1 MIYKTLCV
9 CLLLLFCS
17 PALAADT
24 DLVSKVIDG
33 NTIEL
38 ANGERVRYIGINT
51 PEISGVDKMTQELGK
66 KAKAYN
72 EKLVLHKEVRLEFDI
87 EERGKYGRLLA
98 YVYTDEDGVFINAAL
113 VKAGFATASSY
124 PPNVKHD
131 EFFMTLENKA
141 RQKGRGLWGRV
152 LGP

>member
-1 MIYKTLCV
+1 
-9 CLLLLFCS
+9 
-17 PALAADT
+17 
-24 DLVSKVIDG
+24 
-33 NTIEL
+33 
-38 ANGERVRYIGINT
+38 
-51 PEISGVDKMTQELGK
+51 MTRELGK

-72 EKLVLHKEVRLEFDI
+72 EKLVLHKEVRLEFDV
-87 EERGKYGRLLA
+87 EERDKYGRLLA
-98 YVYTDEDGVFINAAL
+98 YVYTDENGVLINAAL
-113 VKAGFATASSY
+113 IKTGFATASSY

>member
-1 MIYKTLCV
+1 MSF
-9 CLLLLFCS
+9 LFLILFFIS

-33 NTIEL
+33 DTIEL

-72 EKLVLHKEVRLEFDI
+72 EKLVLHKEVRLEFDV
-87 EERGKYGRLLA
+87 EERDKYGRLLA
-98 YVYTDEDGVFINAAL
+98 YVYTDGNGVLVNAAL
-113 VKAGFATASSY
+113 IKAGFATASSY

-141 RQKGRGLWGRV
+141 RQKGRGLWGIV

>member
-1 MIYKTLCV
+1 MKF
-9 CLLLLFCS
+9 LFLILFFIS

-24 DLVSKVIDG
+24 VLVTRVIDG
-33 NTIEL
+33 DTIEL
-38 ANGERVRYIGINT
+38 STGEKVRYIGINT
-51 PEISGVDKMTQELGK
+51 PEISGVDKMTRELGK

-72 EKLVLHKEVRLEFDI
+72 EKLVLHKEVLLEFDV
-87 EERGKYGRLLA
+87 EEKDKYGRLLA
-98 YVYTDEDGVFINAAL
+98 YVYTDDDGVLINAAL
-113 VKAGFATASSY
+113 VEAGFATVSFY